1 MDFLVINSVTMMIMI
16 VVGQFFSGIL
26 ILAYTSRHER
36 SKALN
41 TFLISKL
48 LQTLAWILISHR
60 TNMPGMI
67 VNAASN
73 LMLFTGVT
81 LELIAFLVLKDSFT
95 QTNKKIYLSL
105 LAGGF
110 LAYSAAAAFGIAE
123 NIKISIASSSLALLT
138 AFPVYRLFTGKHASL
153 LQRLI
158 AASFSVTA
166 LTLLFRGVTSITSGL
181 NLSLASSNAFNSWL
195 YVVLYLHMM
204 TGSMGFI
211 LLDKERLDAELV
223 KAATLDGLTN
233 ALNRQTFEKRSAEM
247 ISLFSRKQEPVS
259 CLLLDIDNF
268 KQVNDLHG
276 HLMGDAILRSFAS
289 TIRNSLRDYDIFGR
303 YGGEEFSV
311 LLPGADKNQALA
323 SAERLRAAVEAQ
335 TMEGHPEIR
344 YTVSIGVSTLIPD
357 RETTTEQFYRLC
369 DKVLYI
375 AKSQGKNQVRAV

>member
-1 MDFLVINSVTMMIMI
+1 MSILMIDSATMMIMI

-26 ILAYTSRHER
+26 ILVYTSRHER

-48 LQTLAWILISHR
+48 LQTFAWILISHR
-60 TNMPGMI
+60 TNTPGVI

-73 LMLFTGVT
+73 ALLFTGVT
-81 LELIAFLVLKDSFT
+81 LELIAFLILKESFT
-95 QTNKKIYLSL
+95 HKNKKIYLSL

-110 LAYSAAAAFGIAE
+110 LVYSAAAAFGIAE
-123 NIKISIASSSLALLT
+123 NIKITIASCVLALLM
-138 AFPVYRLFTGKHASL
+138 AFPVYRLFTGKQASL

-158 AASFSVTA
+158 AASFSVTV
-166 LTLLFRGVTSITSGL
+166 LMLLFRGVTSITSGL
-181 NLSLASSNAFNSWL
+181 DLSLSSSNAFNSWL
-195 YVVLYLHMM
+195 YVVLYLYMV

-247 ISLFSRKQEPVS
+247 ISLFARRQEPLS
-259 CLLLDIDNF
+259 CLLMDIDNF

-276 HLMGDAILRSFAS
+276 HLMGDAVLRGFAS
-289 TIRNSLRDYDIFGR
+289 TVRAMLRDYDLFGR
-303 YGGEEFSV
+303 YGGEEFSI
-311 LLPGADKNQALA
+311 LLPGADKNQAFA
-323 SAERLRAAVEAQ
+323 SAQRLRAAVEAQ
-335 TMEGHPEIR
+335 TMEGRPEIR

-357 RETTTEQFYRLC
+357 RQTTTEQFYRLS
-369 DKVLYI
+369 DKALYL
-375 AKSQGKNQVRAV
+375 AKSRGKNQVAAD

>member
-1 MDFLVINSVTMMIMI
+1 MDFLVINSATMMITI

-36 SKALN
+36 SIALN
-41 TFLISKL
+41 TFLVSKL

-81 LELIAFLVLKDSFT
+81 LELIAFLILKDSFT
-95 QTNKKIYLSL
+95 QTNKKVYLSL

-195 YVVLYLHMM
+195 YVVLYLHMV

-276 HLMGDAILRSFAS
+276 HLMGDAILRGFAS

-344 YTVSIGVSTLIPD
+344 YTVSIGVATLIPD

-369 DKVLYI
+369 DRVLYI